1 MSRNPF
7 LEMLTAPEQEIP
19 GTFWATVTATNPLR
33 VKRDTEPVLPVT
45 PQTLANL
52 AVGDRVLCL
61 WERRQ
66 VVVLGR
72 MGGPGAENTI
82 RIGGV
87 DYALSGS
94 VPCPS
99 FSWSGQ
105 TSTTTANAVFYGSI
119 TVPVPYS
126 PPSGYTFQWSVGESA
141 RRVFVGNAERVPSG
155 GTQNIRVMQIAS
167 AATDGLTR
175 LNWRLVKL

>member
-33 VKRDTEPVLPVT
+33 VKRDAEPVLPVT

-66 VVVLGR
+66 VIVLGR
-72 MGGPGAENTI
+72 MGGPEVAYPAPNRV
-82 RIGGV
+82 RIDGQN
-87 DYALSGS
+87 YALSGRNWN
-94 VPCPS
+94 VPS
-99 FSWSGQ
+99 FSWDYSEPPLYRA
-105 TSTTTANAVFYGSI
+105 TIAM
-119 TVPVPYS
+119 PVPYT
-126 PPSGYTFQWSVGESA
+126 PPDGWTFTWSVAHSTA
-141 RRVFVGNAERVPSG
+141 FVFVDNATYNIVD
-155 GTQNIRVMQIAS
+155 GTQRVRVLQLSTPNTANL
-167 AATDGLTR
+167 AA
-175 LNWRLVKL
+175 LNWQLVQA